1 MLRTALFWT
10 ALGKNYQLKSWNYSY
25 KDEMPKGYDS
35 LHAFGQQYPKTSI
48 TINGVAMPLCDFG
61 NHSQNR
67 YAPLQ
72 FSEYIVKDSTRV
84 LPQYLVIFQ

>member
-1 MLRTALFWT
+1 MILCRT

-25 KDEMPKGYDS
+25 NDEMPEGYDS
-35 LHAFGQQYPKTSI
+35 LHVLGQQFPKTSI

-61 NHSQNR
+61 NHSQNC

-72 FSEYIVKDSTRV
+72 FSEYIVKDSTRI
-84 LPQYLVIFQ
+84 LPQYVVIFQ